1 MQKFFLEK
9 YKTCLILRLENFIP
23 GSIKKS
29 VFLENGEDL
38 LTGLGLENSSKIL
51 DISSLCYTLKI
62 PFLFKPTPEIFM
74 RCFLDTQKILLP
86 RFHYDKK
93 QKAKNTFS
101 GETFSTY
108 ID

>member
-1 MQKFFLEK
+1 MFNLEAGKFHSRK
-9 YKTCLILRLENFIP
+9 YK
-23 GSIKKS
+23 KKR
-29 VFLENGEDL
+29 FFEKWRRL
-38 LTGLGLENSSKIL
+38 LTVLGLENTSKIL